1 MANFAVLY
9 TSLKNV
15 CPWLELVRFTWEG
28 LIGQQVHYYRKWF
41 YDSGM
46 CFEANDKTKFRVFG
60 TWSIYLNLLD
70 YPSFSH
76 RIRNVSLFTIGTCVC
91 LDFENSMYIISSHFY
106 GNSIFYFQIHVCL
119 INHLLPC
126 YSDWW
131 GKILPSISK
140 NLMCG
145 K

>member
-41 YDSGM
+41 SDSGM

-60 TWSIYLNLLD
+60 TWSIYLNFFD

-91 LDFENSMYIISSHFY
+91 LDFEKVPCISFRV
-106 GNSIFYFQIHVCL
+106 IFMVTQY
-119 INHLLPC
+119 
-126 YSDWW
+126 
-131 GKILPSISK
+131 SISK
-140 NLMCG
+140 FMSAWLIIYYLATVIGEEKYCHQ
-145 K
+145 